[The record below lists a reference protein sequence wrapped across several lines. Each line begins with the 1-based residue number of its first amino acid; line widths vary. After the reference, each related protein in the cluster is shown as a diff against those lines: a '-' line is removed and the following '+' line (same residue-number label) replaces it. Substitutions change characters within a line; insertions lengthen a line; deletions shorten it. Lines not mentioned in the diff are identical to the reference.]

1 MPALAVFRSLRN
13 PVFAQLYSAQA
24 ISLLGDAL
32 SWVALALL
40 AFELA
45 GEGAGVVLG
54 AALTLRVTAFVLF
67 SPLGGALADR
77 INRKTVMVVADL
89 ARVVIIGLM
98 PLVTEVWQVYILM
111 FLLNVSTSFFTPA
124 FQASI
129 PQVTGKDE
137 YPKAIAIHHRTV

>member
-1 MPALAVFRSLRN
+1 MGLRLAFKMPALAVFRSLRN

-54 AALTLRVTAFVLF
+54 
-67 SPLGGALADR
+67 
-77 INRKTVMVVADL
+77 VAPGQVQANQEKHL
-89 ARVVIIGLM
+89 
-98 PLVTEVWQVYILM
+98 PQTELWQ
-111 FLLNVSTSFFTPA
+111 
-124 FQASI
+124 
-129 PQVTGKDE
+129 
-137 YPKAIAIHHRTV
+137 